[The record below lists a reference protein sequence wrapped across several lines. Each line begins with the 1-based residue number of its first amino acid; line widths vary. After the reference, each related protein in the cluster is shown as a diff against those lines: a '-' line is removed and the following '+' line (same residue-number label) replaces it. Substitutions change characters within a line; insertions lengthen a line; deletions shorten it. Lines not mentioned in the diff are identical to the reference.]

1 MMISEAGEHK
11 KFDVTLSGE
20 KCTAISMMELHILSK
35 RNIRG
40 TKRSLTSP
48 LAARIPA
55 LWLYLQDWTCE
66 RRTWGKEEREDRRE
80 ARVGKREGG
89 RGGER
94 ERERVKH
101 TGILCGQKQTDPL
114 SN

>member
-11 KFDVTLSGE
+11 NSNVTLSGE

-55 LWLYLQDWTCE
+55 LWLYLQDWACE
-66 RRTWGKEEREDRRE
+66 RRTWGKEEREDRR
-80 ARVGKREGG
+80 GKGREERGRGREGESEK
-89 RGGER
+89 ER
-94 ERERVKH
+94 ERERERERE
-101 TGILCGQKQTDPL
+101 
-114 SN
+114 S